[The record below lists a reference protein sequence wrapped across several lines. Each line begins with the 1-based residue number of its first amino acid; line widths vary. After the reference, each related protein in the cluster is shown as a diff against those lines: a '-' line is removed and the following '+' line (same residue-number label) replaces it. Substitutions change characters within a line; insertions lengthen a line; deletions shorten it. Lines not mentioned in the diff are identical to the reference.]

1 MNQSGMSNNSDRNN
15 KQSKTEIDILDIIQK
30 LWKGKKTIFWWVG
43 VAAFLGLVVAFSM
56 PKQYKVVTTMLPQ
69 SEESSSMGSLSSLAA
84 IAGFDIDLGDNGSEI
99 SPIIYPQIMESE
111 TFLLDLMHSTFT
123 FKKVKGPIS
132 LYDYYRNYA
141 DKGVAAAVKKYTIGL
156 PALLKAS
163 FNQHKKTTI
172 GTNDGLTRMNEVEYN
187 LAAMLKSSVTLSVN
201 KKEGYLTLTSI
212 FGEDLLTAQ
221 VAERAQ
227 QLLQERITAYKIK
240 RATDQLAFFEMRY
253 NEKKLEYQQAQAKL
267 ANYQDRNLFVTTAV
281 GESNETKLK
290 NDYNLAYSVYTE
302 LAKQYENAK
311 IKVKRVT
318 PVYIIIKPVV
328 VPNEPF
334 APKKTFIL
342 LVFIFMGFV
351 LGSGIVLVRD
361 FINVGK
367 NKLEL

>member
-1 MNQSGMSNNSDRNN
+1 MSKYIDSDN
-15 KQSKTEIDILDIIQK
+15 KRSKTEIDILDLFQE
-30 LWKGKKTIFWWVG
+30 LWKGKKKIVWCLG
-43 VAAFLGLVVAFSM
+43 ICAFIGLVVAYAL

-69 SEESSSMGSLSSLAA
+69 SEESSGMGSLSSLAA
-84 IAGFDIDLGDNGSEI
+84 IAGFDIDLSDNSSEI
-99 SPIIYPQIMESE
+99 SPVIYPQIMESE
-111 TFLLDLMHSTFT
+111 TFLLDLMYSKYT
-123 FKKVKGPIS
+123 FKKLKEPIS
-132 LYDYYRNYA
+132 LYDYFTKTE
-141 DKGVAAAVKKYTIGL
+141 DKGVVATVKKYTVGL

-163 FNQHKKTTI
+163 LKKKKSAVI
-172 GTNDGLTRMNEVEYN
+172 ESGDGLTRMNEAEYN
-187 LAAMLKSSVTLSVN
+187 LAAMLKSCVTLSVN

-253 NEKKLEYQQAQAKL
+253 NEKKQEYQQAQAKL

-281 GESNETKLK
+281 GEINEIKLK
-290 NDYNLAYSVYTE
+290 NEYNLAYSVYTE

-334 APKKTFIL
+334 APKKTVIL
-342 LVFIFMGFV
+342 LVSLIMGGVIGACFV
-351 LGSGIVLVRD
+351 LVQGYLIS
-361 FINVGK
+361 K
-367 NKLEL
+367 KKLQ